1 MIFHRFQCEFILK
14 HKDCDCHSK
23 LFTSTRPTDKKH
35 SDLYVPIT
43 KLTSMTLCPNLE
55 WLDHLLPKSPLLPPF
70 SNLHDLL
77 SNSSCDPTPNLP
89 HLYLKLHS
97 YYGQKILGIR
107 RSQILDLSRSE
118 IWKQREVSEFNIEF
132 SWYRNQEYKSRQL
145 MPLLVAGGP
154 LMITFI
160 NAFSQTV
167 YVFSRKNLLSV
178 LKTSENT

>member
-118 IWKQREVSEFNIEF
+118 IWNRGKGHREREGSSSLISPDCCRRFCEFT
-132 SWYRNQEYKSRQL
+132 SSQDKATRAADHSRH
-145 MPLLVAGGP
+145 G
-154 LMITFI
+154 
-160 NAFSQTV
+160 
-167 YVFSRKNLLSV
+167 LSA
-178 LKTSENT
+178 LIRSLAA